1 VKILDAVI
9 LICVTVIALSSVAL
23 AFRPSSE
30 LQALQVEKALLEVK
44 LLERELKAYEDMQ
57 RELKNE

>member
-9 LICVTVIALSSVAL
+9 LICVTVVALSSVAL

-30 LQALQVEKALLEVK
+30 LQALQVAKAQLEVK
-44 LLERELKAYEDMQ
+44 LLERDLKAYADMDK
-57 RELKNE
+57 ELKSE